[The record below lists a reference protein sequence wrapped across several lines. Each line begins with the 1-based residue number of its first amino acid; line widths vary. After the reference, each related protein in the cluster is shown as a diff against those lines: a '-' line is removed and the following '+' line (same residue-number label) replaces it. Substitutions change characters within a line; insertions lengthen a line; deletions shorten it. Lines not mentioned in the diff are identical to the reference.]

1 MDSYLDNK
9 TDLANVIWWDSMTNH
24 FLWIIWKQVL
34 HILLQDKIYW
44 MIYSILQLKEF

>member
-1 MDSYLDNK
+1 MWFDE
-9 TDLANVIWWDSMTNH
+9 TAWQII